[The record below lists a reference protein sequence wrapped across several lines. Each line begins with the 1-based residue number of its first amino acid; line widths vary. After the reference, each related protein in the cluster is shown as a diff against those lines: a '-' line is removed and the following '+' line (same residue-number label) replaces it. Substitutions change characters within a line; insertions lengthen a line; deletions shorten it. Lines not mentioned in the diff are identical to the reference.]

1 MDVHKLYQTLTGQ
14 PYPDD
19 DQDADIGMTGTADN
33 GLAERRSFLSPTLW
47 TRLRRAMSQP
57 GGSRPD

>member
-19 DQDADIGMTGTADN
+19 DQDADFGMTGPTDD
-33 GLAERRSFLSPTLW
+33 GRAERRSFLAPTLW
-47 TRLRRAMSQP
+47 TRLRQAMSQT